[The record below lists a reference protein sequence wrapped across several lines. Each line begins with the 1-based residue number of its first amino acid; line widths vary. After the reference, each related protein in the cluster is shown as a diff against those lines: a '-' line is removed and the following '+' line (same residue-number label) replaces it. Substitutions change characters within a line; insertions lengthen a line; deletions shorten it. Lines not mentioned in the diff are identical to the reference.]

1 MAEKEPIPENLKSYY
16 RRKAELSVKEEL
28 IMWGARVVVPLEIQT
43 EILRLLHEGHPGI
56 IRMKGL
62 AISYYRWPSLDDDI
76 EAIVRECAGCQSTRK
91 QYNSSYESWPEA
103 KCNWQRINI
112 DFAGPF
118 IGKMFMIMVDAHSKW
133 LEVIPMTI
141 VTSSRT
147 IDELDKVFTTH
158 RSPEVLVSDN
168 GTNFNSE
175 EFATYMRSNQ
185 IKHIFTPPYHPS
197 SNGLAE
203 RAVQTFKNAMRSSE
217 GEGKIQ
223 KRINKFLLR
232 YRLTP
237 HTSTGIS
244 PGVVLMSRTIRSGLD
259 CLRPTKVL
267 EVTERST
274 KFEPGE
280 TVFAVDFRS
289 KGTWVEGVIEEIS
302 NSIAWIAWRKFSRK

>member
-16 RRKAELSVKEEL
+16 RRKAELSVKAEL

-56 IRMKGL
+56 SRMKGL
-62 AISYYRWPSLDDDI
+62 ARSYYRWPSLDDDI

-118 IGKMFMIMVDAHSKW
+118 IGQMFMIMVDAHSKW
-133 LEVIPMTI
+133 LEVIPMMI

-175 EFATYMRSNQ
+175 EFATYMRSKQ

-203 RAVQTFKNAMRSSE
+203 RAVQTFNSLYCYLF
-217 GEGKIQ
+217 IQ
-223 KRINKFLLR
+223 
-232 YRLTP
+232 P
-237 HTSTGIS
+237 
-244 PGVVLMSRTIRSGLD
+244 
-259 CLRPTKVL
+259 
-267 EVTERST
+267 
-274 KFEPGE
+274 
-280 TVFAVDFRS
+280 
-289 KGTWVEGVIEEIS
+289 
-302 NSIAWIAWRKFSRK
+302 